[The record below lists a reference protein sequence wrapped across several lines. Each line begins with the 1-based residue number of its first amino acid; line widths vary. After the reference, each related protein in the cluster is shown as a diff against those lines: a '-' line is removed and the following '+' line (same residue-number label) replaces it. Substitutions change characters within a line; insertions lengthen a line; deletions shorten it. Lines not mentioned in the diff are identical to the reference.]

1 MGSKR
6 CFPWHIKSV
15 WQSLASRFIL
25 KLKQN
30 GISGNL
36 LKIIED
42 FLSNRY
48 QRVVLNGQ
56 SSGWAVVNAGVPQG
70 WILVPLLLLVY
81 ISNLSTG
88 LSSNPRLFADDTSL
102 FSVDHDRTTSAN
114 ELNNDLLKIR
124 SWVYQWKMSF
134 NPDSSKQ
141 AQEVIFSRKIKK
153 LNHPELIFDNIPV
166 NQTSYQEHLSIF
178 LDNKLNFGVNLKY
191 ITNKVNKSIG
201 LLRKLQMI
209 LPRWSLVTI

>member
-15 WQSLASRFIL
+15 WQSLALRSIL

-30 GISGNL
+30 GGISGNL
-36 LKIIED
+36 QIWKFED

-102 FSVDHDRTTSAN
+102 FLVVHDRTTSAN
-114 ELNNDLLKIR
+114 ELND
-124 SWVYQWKMSF
+124 
-134 NPDSSKQ
+134 
-141 AQEVIFSRKIKK
+141 
-153 LNHPELIFDNIPV
+153 
-166 NQTSYQEHLSIF
+166 
-178 LDNKLNFGVNLKY
+178 
-191 ITNKVNKSIG
+191 
-201 LLRKLQMI
+201 
-209 LPRWSLVTI
+209 